1 MIFSHVKEYDIF
13 TSEKL
18 QVNVIF
24 TPAFGLLRLSSL
36 FH

>member
-1 MIFSHVKEYDIF
+1 MIFSHVKENDIF
-13 TSEKL
+13 TSEKQ

-24 TPAFGLLRLSSL
+24 TACFGLLPLSSL